1 MFFPDNRNQ
10 RYAAACIFFELK
22 WANSLVPNM
31 APLETKYGLSRR
43 TVQRARAKLTRL
55 GLIEHISNL
64 NARYGGQ
71 SGWKLSGRF
80 EQGLQH
86 LAENTSTFRQTQGG
100 SQDKDT
106 MLLQLVEAQRSI
118 YKKQER

>member
-1 MFFPDNRNQ
+1 MIFPDNRNQ

-22 WANSLVPNM
+22 WANFLVPNM

-43 TVQRARAKLTRL
+43 TVQRARAKLARL
-55 GLIEHISNL
+55 GVIEHISNL

-80 EQGLQH
+80 EQGLRYSID
-86 LAENTSTFRQTQGG
+86 AAGPDPTGGKSRPGTTQ
-100 SQDKDT
+100 
-106 MLLQLVEAQRSI
+106 VR
-118 YKKQER
+118 Y